1 METVSGNLAS
11 ALRIEPGI
19 TAIIGSGGKSTLLKA
34 LGLELM
40 RAGGRVLLCTTT
52 HMLPV
57 AGVPWDGSNRRL
69 GAAPWKPGAA
79 HVSGCTCEACAG
91 LARGSICQAGV
102 LDPETGKLS
111 SPAEPL
117 GELAQRFDYVLAE
130 ADGSKRLPLKAHAA
144 WEPVIPSGTANIVW
158 IVGASGLSKP
168 INEAVHRPE
177 LFCERCGCKPI
188 NEAVHRPELFCER
201 CGCELTDTAT
211 PERVAQVLNAELRML
226 NLNNAR
232 VMLNQ
237 VDTLSDPTMADRFE
251 AALGRPLIATSLK

>member
-19 TAIIGSGGKSTLLKA
+19 TAIIGSGGKSTLLKT

-69 GAAPWKPGAA
+69 DAAPWKPGASHA
-79 HVSGCTCEACAG
+79 PGCTCKVCAG
-91 LARGSICQAGV
+91 MSRGSICQAGV

-111 SPAEPL
+111 APAEPL
-117 GELAQRFDYVLAE
+117 GELARRFNYVLAE
-130 ADGSKRLPLKAHAA
+130 ADGSKQLPLKAHAA
-144 WEPVIPSGTANIVW
+144 WEPVIPAATANVVW
-158 IVGASGLSKP
+158 VVGASGLGKP
-168 INEAVHRPE
+168 VAEVVHRPE
-177 LFCERCGCKPI
+177 LFCERCD
-188 NEAVHRPELFCER
+188 CEP
-201 CGCELTDTAT
+201 TDIAT
-211 PERVAQVLNAELRML
+211 PERVAQVLNAEMQML

-232 VMLNQ
+232 IMLNQ
-237 VDTLSDPTMADRFE
+237 VDTLADSTIADRFQ
-251 AALGRPLIATSLK
+251 AALGRPVVATNLK

>member
-1 METVSGNLAS
+1 METTSGNLAS
-11 ALRIEPGI
+11 ALKIEPGI

-40 RAGGRVLLCTTT
+40 RAGNRVLLCTTT
-52 HMLPV
+52 HMFPV

-69 GAAPWKPGAA
+69 DAAPWKPGAA
-79 HVSGCTCEACAG
+79 HAPGCTCEACAG

-111 SPAEPL
+111 APTKPL

-144 WEPVIPSGTANIVW
+144 WEPVIPTGTANVIWV
-158 IVGASGLSKP
+158 VGASGFGKP

-177 LFCERCGCKPI
+177 LFCERCGCKPADI
-188 NEAVHRPELFCER
+188 
-201 CGCELTDTAT
+201 AT
-211 PERVAQVLNAELRML
+211 PERVAQVLNAEMQTLRL
-226 NLNNAR
+226 DAAR

-237 VDTLSDPTMADRFE
+237 VDTLGDPAMADRFQ
-251 AALGRPLIATSLK
+251 AALGHPVIATSLK

>member
-1 METVSGNLAS
+1 METTSGNLAS
-11 ALRIEPGI
+11 ALKLEPGI
-19 TAIIGSGGKSTLLKA
+19 TAIIGSGGKSTLLKT

-52 HMLPV
+52 HMFPV
-57 AGVPWDGSNRRL
+57 AGVPWDGSSRRL
-69 GAAPWKPGAA
+69 DAAPWKPGAA
-79 HVSGCTCEACAG
+79 HVPGCTCEACAG

-111 SPAEPL
+111 APAEPL
-117 GELAQRFDYVLAE
+117 GELAQRFNYVLAE

-158 IVGASGLSKP
+158 IVGASGL
-168 INEAVHRPE
+168 
-177 LFCERCGCKPI
+177 GKPI

-211 PERVAQVLNAELRML
+211 PERVAQVLNAEMQALEL
-226 NLNNAR
+226 DAAH
-232 VMLNQ
+232 VILNQ
-237 VDTLSDPTMADRFE
+237 VDALSDPAMAARFE
-251 AALGRPLIATSLK
+251 AALGRPVVATSLQG

>member
-19 TAIIGSGGKSTLLKA
+19 TAIIGSGGKSTLLKT

-52 HMLPV
+52 HMFPV
-57 AGVPWDGSNRRL
+57 AGVPWDGSSRRL
-69 GAAPWKPGAA
+69 DAAPWKPGAS
-79 HVSGCTCEACAG
+79 HVPGCTCEACAG

-111 SPAEPL
+111 APAEPL
-117 GELAQRFDYVLAE
+117 GELAQRFNYVLAE

-144 WEPVIPSGTANIVW
+144 WEPVISSGTVNIVW
-158 IVGASGLSKP
+158 IVGASGL
-168 INEAVHRPE
+168 
-177 LFCERCGCKPI
+177 GKPI

-211 PERVAQVLNAELRML
+211 PERVAQVLNAEMQALRL
-226 NLNNAR
+226 DAAH
-232 VMLNQ
+232 VILNQ
-237 VDTLSDPTMADRFE
+237 VDALSDPAMAARFE
-251 AALGRPLIATSLK
+251 AALGRPVVATSLQG

>member
-1 METVSGNLAS
+1 METTSGNLAS
-11 ALRIEPGI
+11 ALKIEPGI
-19 TAIIGSGGKSTLLKA
+19 TAIIGSGGKSTLLKT

-52 HMLPV
+52 HMFPV
-57 AGVPWDGSNRRL
+57 AGMPWDGSSRRL
-69 GAAPWKPGAA
+69 DAAPWKPGGP
-79 HVSGCTCEACAG
+79 HVPGCTCEACAD

-111 SPAEPL
+111 APAEPL
-117 GELAQRFDYVLAE
+117 GELAQRFNYVLAE

-158 IVGASGLSKP
+158 IVGASGFDKP

-177 LFCERCGCKPI
+177 LFC
-188 NEAVHRPELFCER
+188 VR
-201 CGCELTDTAT
+201 CGCELTDIAT
-211 PERVAQVLNAELRML
+211 PERVAQVLNAEMQALGL
-226 NLNNAR
+226 STAR
-232 VMLNQ
+232 IMLNQ
-237 VDTLSDPTMADRFE
+237 VDTLSDPTTADRFE

>member
-11 ALRIEPGI
+11 ALKIEPGI
-19 TAIIGSGGKSTLLKA
+19 TAVIGSGGKSTLLKT

-40 RAGGRVLLCTTT
+40 RAGSRVLLCTTT
-52 HMLPV
+52 HMFPV
-57 AGVPWDGSNRRL
+57 AGVPWDGSSRRL
-69 GAAPWKPGAA
+69 DAAPWRPGALHA
-79 HVSGCTCEACAG
+79 PGCTCEACAG

-117 GELAQRFDYVLAE
+117 DHLAQRFDYVLAE

-144 WEPVIPSGTANIVW
+144 WEPVIPAGTANVILV
-158 IVGASGLSKP
+158 VGGSGFGKP
-168 INEAVHRPE
+168 VDEV
-177 LFCERCGCKPI
+177 
-188 NEAVHRPELFCER
+188 VHRPELFCER
-201 CGCELTDTAT
+201 CGCEPTDIAT

-232 VMLNQ
+232 IMLNQ
-237 VDTLSDPTMADRFE
+237 ADTLADPAMADRFE
-251 AALGRPLIATSLK
+251 AALNRDVIATSLK

>member
-52 HMLPV
+52 HMFPV
-57 AGVPWDGSNRRL
+57 AGVPWDGSSRHL
-69 GAAPWKPGAA
+69 DAAPWKPGAPHA
-79 HVSGCTCEACAG
+79 LGCTCEACAG
-91 LARGSICQAGV
+91 LVRGSICQAGV

-111 SPAEPL
+111 APAEAL
-117 GELAQRFDYVLAE
+117 DELAQRFDYVLAE
-130 ADGSKRLPLKAHAA
+130 ADGSKRLPLKAHAT
-144 WEPVIPSGTANIVW
+144 WEPVVPAGMANLIWV
-158 IVGASGLSKP
+158 VGASGL
-168 INEAVHRPE
+168 
-177 LFCERCGCKPI
+177 GKPI

-201 CGCELTDTAT
+201 CGCELTDIAT
-211 PERVAQVLNAELRML
+211 PERVVQVLNAELRML

-232 VMLNQ
+232 IMLNQ
-237 VDTLSDPTMADRFE
+237 ADTLNDPTMADRFE
-251 AALGRPLIATSLK
+251 AALGRPLIATILQG